1 MKKSLIYLML
11 LAFCYNPIANAQII
25 TRKYTF
31 MSPVVDY
38 YAGKTYIGNSYAQ
51 LGDYMTTYASD
62 SVILRRVRQ
71 SEQLHFTMRK
81 VGKYAGISALA
92 GVAGGFY
99 MLTKAIYGHKDD
111 PEMSTV
117 GYSSLGLVSAGVLG
131 IFTSMGLFVTSE
143 IKIQSA
149 LRRYNRLETRKNTT
163 LNISPYYQGNS
174 VGLNAKLA
182 F

>member
-1 MKKSLIYLML
+1 
-11 LAFCYNPIANAQII
+11 
-25 TRKYTF
+25 
-31 MSPVVDY
+31 
-38 YAGKTYIGNSYAQ
+38 
-51 LGDYMTTYASD
+51 
-62 SVILRRVRQ
+62 
-71 SEQLHFTMRK
+71 
-81 VGKYAGISALA
+81 
-92 GVAGGFY
+92 